1 MEGSMTPHSLLAELN
16 SPQQMDR
23 LMEERAEFVS
33 MVKMQQL
40 VRVTCL
46 EVMKGPPDQIEAYR
60 REVIELKTL
69 VQGYLSEVR
78 ELRAQGGAAAAPSH
92 PPTPDTASL
101 RSSAPSSPGPPP
113 ATLEARFEVAPTT
126 GWYEHKPMP
135 PFSVRLTLPS
145 GEPYPT
151 DDEVVLRVSMLN
163 GRGHREES
171 RANGSGEL
179 LSGERNAVVR
189 NGVAEWTTLRVCE
202 PSSKHYASF
211 TLCVSAVKLPD
222 GHGLDEL
229 RAPPMTVQVGRMWS
243 KRRKAES
250 ELGPDDPITQI
261 PGVGARYVSR
271 LQLQGV
277 TTIGQFAAMAATA
290 AGRDTLCKL
299 CKGDNPRNSLNQAK
313 LQAMIDAANKAA
325 GYAAQVASH
334 HDAAAAHAAKR
345 KRADDEASD
354 RARRWAACMPL
365 PASLYTNAHESA
377 AALGAAPPP
386 LIARAPPSGATRCRT
401 ARSAVLDGGAHAPR
415 REPGL
420 RRYGRDLR
428 RRADR
433 RAGRVP
439 QPGVAVRVGLEE
451 SSSRASAASTSS
463 RWATSSHTSTPA
475 RPSTSS
481 NKAAAAAAAGARRAD
496 DRCPPPRRRRQAPLR
511 PCSTRSVAAAAA
523 AMARRRRRRRS
534 NRRRRPPRPRSS
546 HRPSP
551 PPSSARGAATAPAA
565 RPPPTAPIA
574 SCTPA
579 HIAALAGHATVLAG
593 LSTRPRSPR
602 PSTREPSAW
611 AARHRSTSRPPS
623 GRAAARRPRSLLTP
637 ARRRRRSWHAA
648 ASARPPRGVVGRRRP
663 PAETRARAC
672 SRRRRAHQA

>member
-1 MEGSMTPHSLLAELN
+1 MRARDQPDSCPLPADAARDTEMEGSMTPHGLLAELN

-78 ELRAQGGAAAAPSH
+78 ELRAQGGGAAAPSH

-101 RSSAPSSPGPPP
+101 RSSAPSSPGPPL

-179 LSGERNAVVR
+179 LSGERDAVVR

-313 LQAMIDAANKAA
+313 LQAMIDARTRRPHAPQARTGPQSDPSALTITASDASGCGGSSESAADDLDTEPSFSMDELMLLASPDGSDSFASGRPPRRTSRLSSRAATRTASLRTTRSYVIEGCRRWRWTRPSRSCPKERAAASEGWRPRPLAA
-325 GYAAQVASH
+325 GDSPYRSQS
-334 HDAAAAHAAKR
+334 
-345 KRADDEASD
+345 STTC
-354 RARRWAACMPL
+354 RARTGRLAPGLGSSRACPCGVAWRRTGRECSGDGRRVAVVGHDRFGCTAVTSRRSAVTPTSSPRCSTR
-365 PASLYTNAHESA
+365 PASL
-377 AALGAAPPP
+377 
-386 LIARAPPSGATRCRT
+386 
-401 ARSAVLDGGAHAPR
+401 RS
-415 REPGL
+415 
-420 RRYGRDLR
+420 
-428 RRADR
+428 
-433 RAGRVP
+433 
-439 QPGVAVRVGLEE
+439 
-451 SSSRASAASTSS
+451 
-463 RWATSSHTSTPA
+463 
-475 RPSTSS
+475 
-481 NKAAAAAAAGARRAD
+481 
-496 DRCPPPRRRRQAPLR
+496 
-511 PCSTRSVAAAAA
+511 
-523 AMARRRRRRRS
+523 
-534 NRRRRPPRPRSS
+534 
-546 HRPSP
+546 
-551 PPSSARGAATAPAA
+551 
-565 RPPPTAPIA
+565 
-574 SCTPA
+574 
-579 HIAALAGHATVLAG
+579 
-593 LSTRPRSPR
+593 
-602 PSTREPSAW
+602 
-611 AARHRSTSRPPS
+611 
-623 GRAAARRPRSLLTP
+623 
-637 ARRRRRSWHAA
+637 
-648 ASARPPRGVVGRRRP
+648 
-663 PAETRARAC
+663 
-672 SRRRRAHQA
+672 